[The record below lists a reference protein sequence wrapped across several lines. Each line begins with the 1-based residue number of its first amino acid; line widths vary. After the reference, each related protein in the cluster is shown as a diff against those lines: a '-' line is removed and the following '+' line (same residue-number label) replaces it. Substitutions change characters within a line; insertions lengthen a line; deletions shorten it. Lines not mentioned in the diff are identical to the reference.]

1 MTLDTTKVDV
11 NRTTTGIVLPSEISS
26 EVIAKTQESSFVM
39 ANARRMVI
47 PGPGITLDVIETDP
61 KPAWVDETAEKT
73 VSTPTFGSKKIVP
86 YKMAVIVPFSNQFR
100 RDKDTLYNAV
110 IERVPG
116 TLAALFDATAFG
128 FQSAPGSNFDTL
140 SGATA
145 VDIEADTY
153 DNLVTAK
160 TTVSTAGGSATA
172 WVFAPQAESILLMAK
187 DSSGRPIFID
197 SPTDQGGVGRVLSLP
212 AYYRQAAY
220 NAGSS
225 AANTIGFVGDW
236 NKAVYGIVEDITV
249 EYSNQATI
257 NDGSKQINLWQRNM
271 FALRCEMEVG
281 FAVMDE
287 DCFVRLTD
295 TYSKA

>member
-1 MTLDTTKVDV
+1 MALDTTKVDV

-140 SGATA
+140 SGVTA

-197 SPTDQGGVGRVLSLP
+197 SPTDQGSVGRVLSLP

-295 TYSKA
+295 TYQKA

>member
-1 MTLDTTKVDV
+1 MALDTTKVDV

-140 SGATA
+140 SDATA

-257 NDGSKQINLWQRNM
+257 NDGNKQINLWQRNM

-295 TYSKA
+295 TYPKA

>member
-1 MTLDTTKVDV
+1 MALDTTKVDV

-160 TTVSTAGGSATA
+160 TTVSTAGGSAAA

-197 SPTDQGGVGRVLSLP
+197 SPTDQGSVGRVLSLP

-236 NKAVYGIVEDITV
+236 NEAVYGIVEDITV

-295 TYSKA
+295 TYPKA